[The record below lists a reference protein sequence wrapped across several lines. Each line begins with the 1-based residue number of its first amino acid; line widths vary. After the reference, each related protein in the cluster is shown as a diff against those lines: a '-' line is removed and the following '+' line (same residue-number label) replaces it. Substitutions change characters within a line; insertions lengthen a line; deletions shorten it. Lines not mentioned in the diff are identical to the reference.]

1 MNTRSMFE
9 NFTDAGRRV
18 VVLAEAEARAL
29 NADYVDTE
37 HLLLGLIAEPDTIA
51 AKVLENFGILLAAAR
66 AQVEETVGHRRGRP
80 ASTGEL
86 PFTPSAKNLFELARR
101 EALRLHHSYIGP
113 EHLLLGIVR
122 QDRGAAADVL
132 VRLGADLMNVRQQVV
147 ALSVEQAETNADS
160 SREQEADRLD
170 AILASLREISGT
182 LMKILRHLED
192 R

>member
-1 MNTRSMFE
+1 MFE

-18 VVLAEAEARAL
+18 VVHAEAEAHSL

-51 AKVLENFGILLAAAR
+51 AKVLENLGILHAAAR
-66 AQVEETVGHRRGRP
+66 AQVEEAVGRRPGAP

-86 PFTPSAKNLFELARR
+86 PFTPSAKNLFELSRR

-122 QDRGAAADVL
+122 DDRGVAADLL
-132 VRLGADLMNVRQQVV
+132 VRLGADLRSVREQVV
-147 ALSVEQAETNADS
+147 TLSIEQAESSADS
-160 SREQEADRLD
+160 SRDQKVDRLD
-170 AILASLREISGT
+170 DIQASLREISVT
-182 LMKILRHLED
+182 LIEILRHLED